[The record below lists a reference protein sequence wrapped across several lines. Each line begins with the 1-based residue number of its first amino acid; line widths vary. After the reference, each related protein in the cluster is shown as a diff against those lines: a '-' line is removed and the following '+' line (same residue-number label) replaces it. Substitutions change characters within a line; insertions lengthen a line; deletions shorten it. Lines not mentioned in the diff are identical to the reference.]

1 MVRKKNLKNK
11 KDTIKV
17 VEKKES
23 ILSKL
28 YHNKLLRTKVDNALD
43 VDMSFDDIIDI
54 CNSITTPE
62 NRGREPHLDDPN
74 WLG

>member
-28 YHNKLLRTKVDNALD
+28 LRTKVDNALD
-43 VDMSFDDIIDI
+43 EDMSFDDIIDI